1 MTALSF
7 NMLDRHVVDGR
18 SEQVACTDAT
28 GSLTFA
34 RLLERSAALAGGLV
48 VLGLRPGDGVKFDL
62 PGGNERVIAV
72 CALIRLGAVPATG
85 AETRITAVEGVGS
98 VRINDNDIAAPWV
111 PGVTG
116 RIRTS
121 AGTTLVPRR
130 AGPLKVWAVIG
141 GEKTNV
147 LTLRV
152 FSRRGC

>member
-48 VLGLRPGDGVKFDL
+48 VLGLRPGDGVEFDL

-98 VRINDNDIAAPWV
+98 VRINDNDIEL
-111 PGVTG
+111 
-116 RIRTS
+116 S
-121 AGTTLVPRR
+121 LVER
-130 AGPLKVWAVIG
+130 AGRSDPLPADTVDEPGYVEAITEAFDDIVG
-141 GEKTNV
+141 PLLSGSPV
-147 LTLRV
+147 V
-152 FSRRGC
+152 